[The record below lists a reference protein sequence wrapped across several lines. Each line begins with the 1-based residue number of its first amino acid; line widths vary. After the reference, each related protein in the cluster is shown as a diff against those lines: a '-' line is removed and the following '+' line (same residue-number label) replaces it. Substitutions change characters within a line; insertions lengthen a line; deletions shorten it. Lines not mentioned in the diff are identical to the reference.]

1 MTFTIEER
9 LKRNPHLRD
18 RVEAI
23 LDIAEGET
31 TGPDTADSAEERA
44 IIEIQKLGQE
54 VLADWARKKAR
65 REVDTYQEENPSAK
79 VHKKKQPTGTQLLEE

>member
-9 LKRNPHLRD
+9 LKQNPHLRA
-18 RVEAI
+18 RIEAI

-54 VLADWARKKAR
+54 VLTDWARKKSN
-65 REVDTYQEENPSAK
+65 REIDNYQEQNSSAK
-79 VHKKKQPTGTQLLEE
+79 VHKKKQLTGTQPLEE

>member
-9 LKRNPHLRD
+9 LKRNPHLRS
-18 RVEAI
+18 RIEAI
-23 LDIAEGET
+23 LDIAEGEN

-65 REVDTYQEENPSAK
+65 KVVDAYQEENPSAK
-79 VHKKKQPTGTQLLEE
+79 IHKKKQPTGIQLLEE